1 MSGRPPSIHEGAGEI
16 PPVIRD
22 VPGQESAVAFLVPA
36 AARPHHA
43 YLFIGPEGSGK
54 RIGMRAL
61 TAALLCSRGGCGECR
76 DCRLAMGERHPNM
89 LVLEPGGPDILVG
102 KDGSDPNTARW
113 FVSRA
118 YLTPPEPGRKV
129 MVVVQADRLRIEAA
143 DVLLKV
149 LEDPPRDTIF
159 ILLSARPDD
168 LPETI
173 RSRCQ
178 EISFPPLPEDFVV
191 DVLMREGVNETR
203 AKLAAR
209 LAGGNVGRARRMARD
224 DRELA
229 FRDAALDAA
238 RAARGG
244 RGAALRS
251 AEELLSAAKAFR
263 ASLGD
268 ELQGELE
275 PFLDERGR
283 PQEPFRAV
291 VRRLTE
297 QHERRLRRAEREF
310 LDLALMSLTAYF
322 RDVAAIGSGVGTD
335 VLINIDLPVAGD
347 ASSWTS
353 AEAALAMGAVEE
365 ARADLA
371 DETNLNARLVLER
384 VFLRLAEAGS
394 VSAAPA
400 K

>member
-1 MSGRPPSIHEGAGEI
+1 FLAR
-16 PPVIRD
+16 
-22 VPGQESAVAFLVPA
+22 AVN
-36 AARPHHA
+36 RPHHA
-43 YLFIGPEGSGK
+43 YLFTGPEGSGK

-61 TAALLCSRGGCGECR
+61 AAALLCSHGGCGECR
-76 DCRLAMGERHPNM
+76 DCRLAIGERHPNM
-89 LVLEPGGPDILVG
+89 LVLEPTGPDILVG

-149 LEDPPRDTIF
+149 LEEPPRDTVF
-159 ILLSARPDD
+159 VLLSARPDD

-178 EISFPPLPEDFVV
+178 DISFPPLPEEFVV
-191 DVLMREGVNETR
+191 EVLTREGVDETR

-209 LAGGNVGRARRMARD
+209 LAGGNVGRARRLARD
-224 DRELA
+224 DKELA
-229 FRDAALDAA
+229 FRDAALAAA
-238 RAARGG
+238 RQAGEG

-251 AEELLSAAKAFR
+251 AEELMSAAKAFR
-263 ASLGD
+263 NSLD
-268 ELQGELE
+268 TELQAQLE

-291 VRRLTE
+291 VRRITD

-310 LDLALMSLTAYF
+310 LDLALMSLAAYF
-322 RDVAAIGSGVGTD
+322 RDVAAAASGAATD
-335 VLINIDLPVAGD
+335 VLINIDLPVSD
-347 ASSWTS
+347 DVERWS
-353 AEAALAMGAVEE
+353 AADAALAMGAVEE
-365 ARADLA
+365 TRADLA

-384 VFLRLAEAGS
+384 LFLRLSERTSAGAGA
-394 VSAAPA
+394 VVR
-400 K
+400 